1 MTAAAVEP
9 TGKVEVPFNKQPR
22 DWRKA
27 GIIVAFCAVPVA
39 LLVIFTYWPFG
50 SMIGYS
56 FYKMKYIGPRQF
68 VGFKNYIDVFT
79 RPDTLSSLKL
89 SLYYMAG
96 ALIQVALALYLS
108 SILAFK
114 VRCGNA
120 FKAIYFFPYLIN
132 GIAVGFIFKFFY
144 TRGYVFDTVLQWCG
158 FQLDNLPYWLRD
170 QRVNNWSLVGAS
182 IWRYLGQNVILFI
195 GAMMS
200 IDGSLYE
207 AAEIDGA
214 NKFQQFRHIILP
226 GIKTILV
233 LNVILSITGSLSA
246 FEGPYVITTGANGT
260 ATYFVRMDR
269 IAHTSQ
275 KVGLASAM
283 AIVLLIIILIC
294 AALQQL
300 FFNYAF
306 KDADDGVEKAKK
318 KAEKIE
324 RKRARLDK
332 KNEAAA
338 QKAAANTEKA
348 VA

>member
-9 TGKVEVPFNKQPR
+9 TEKAEIPFNKQPR

-27 GIIVAFCAVPVA
+27 GVIVAFSAIPVA

-68 VGFKNYIDVFT
+68 VGLQNYIDVFT

-89 SLYYMAG
+89 SLYYMVG

-108 SILAFK
+108 TMLAFK
-114 VRCGNA
+114 VRGGSA

-158 FQLDNLPYWLRD
+158 FQLDNLPYWLKD
-170 QRVNNWSLVGAS
+170 QSINNWSLVGAS
-182 IWRYLGQNVILFI
+182 VWRYLGQNVILFI

-200 IDGSLYE
+200 IDSTLYE

-214 NKFQQFRHIILP
+214 NKWQQFKHIILP
-226 GIKTILV
+226 GIKTI
-233 LNVILSITGSLSA
+233 
-246 FEGPYVITTGANGT
+246 GANGT

-269 IAHTSQ
+269 LAHTSQ

-294 AALQQL
+294 ALLQNL
-300 FFNYAF
+300 FFKYVF
-306 KDADDGVEKAKK
+306 KDADDGVEKARKQ
-318 KAEKIE
+318 AAKIE
-324 RKRARLDK
+324 RQRARMAR
-332 KNEAAA
+332 KNASVF
-338 QKAAANTEKA
+338 KNGPSNKEKA